1 MNILWTSTLED
12 IILGK
17 NYAARKPIE
26 ERPESDFYRTP
37 ESLSQLLCDT
47 GVLDPFKEI
56 YEPMNGDGA
65 MSSVLHANG
74 HSVMTDDIRA
84 TGKDF
89 LDFTGTVDYI
99 CTNPAFSI
107 FSETVEKCDEV
118 CKYGYTL
125 LGKTNFFAAHS
136 RNVMG
141 TWKHLKHVYVF
152 DRMVDYRTPAG
163 NNGNFFV
170 GLLVTGWFVFDKA
183 WDKGSWSMSVLD
195 VNKWATLGSY
205 DNYLKKQEELKLKN
219 AL

>member
-1 MNILWTSTLED
+1 M
-12 IILGK
+12 GK
-17 NYAARKPIE
+17 AYANRKPIE

-37 ESLSQLLCDT
+37 ESLTRLLCGT
-47 GVLDPFKEI
+47 GVLDPFDII
-56 YEPMNGDGA
+56 YEPMAGDGA
-65 MSSVLHANG
+65 IASVLDDYRHT
-74 HSVMTDDIRA
+74 VVTEDIRT

-89 LDFTGTVDYI
+89 LDFTDTVDYI
-99 CTNPAFSI
+99 VTNPAFSI
-107 FSETVEKCDEV
+107 FSETVQKCDEV

-125 LGKTNFFAAHS
+125 LGKTNFLAAHS

-170 GLLVTGWFVFDKA
+170 GLLVTGWFVFDKS